1 MATGGELAMAP
12 NDRNVSAFTRRSK
25 NLVWRAVQ
33 NGLRCEARV
42 LNDLNGL
49 DVLNCFRVARRSI
62 ATKQMSLFQRR
73 VRFTTRAKHGVS
85 LFFFAL
91 LVGWSANLFAQTPF
105 YQGKTVRLVIGTSAG
120 GGYDLWARH
129 AARYLGKYIP
139 GNPEIIPQNMPG
151 AGGAVAA
158 NFLYGVAKPDGLTIG
173 AFNPALYFDQ
183 LVGRPEVK
191 FDWAKFTWIGSPE
204 QNDILHYIR
213 SDAPFKTIDDLR
225 NTKEPPRCGSTGT
238 GTTGH
243 YIPRLLEE
251 TLGIKTIIVGGYQGG
266 SEIDLAVERN
276 EVVCWSP
283 LIATYFGRE
292 PYKRWHKSGFTR
304 VVLQTGAKRDARL
317 KDVPTLSELMQQYK
331 TSDSGKRLAK
341 VVLTAATLGRPI
353 SAPPGVPADRTKILR
368 DAYAKA
374 MKDPELLAEAE
385 KRGWDV
391 DPLTGEELESL
402 AKEVMAQPPEVIE
415 RMKWVL
421 GK

>member
-1 MATGGELAMAP
+1 MGLSAP
-12 NDRNVSAFTRRSK
+12 Y
-25 NLVWRAVQ
+25 
-33 NGLRCEARV
+33 
-42 LNDLNGL
+42 
-49 DVLNCFRVARRSI
+49 SI
-62 ATKQMSLFQRR
+62 ITDY
-73 VRFTTRAKHGVS
+73 VRMKRPATRAKLGAS
-85 LFFFAL
+85 LLFFVL
-91 LVGWSANLFAQTPF
+91 LVGGKIDLFAQTPF
-105 YQGKTVRLVIGTSAG
+105 YQGKTIRLVIGTSGG

-158 NFLYGVAKPDGLTIG
+158 NYLYEVAKPDGLTIG

-225 NTKEPPRCGSTGT
+225 NAKEPPRCGSTGT

-251 TLGIKTIIVGGYQGG
+251 TLGVKTTIVGGYQGG

-292 PYKRWHKSGFTR
+292 PYKRWQKSGFTR
-304 VVLQTGAKRDARL
+304 VVLQTGTKRDPRL

-353 SAPPGVPADRTKILR
+353 SAPPGIPADRAKALR
-368 DAYAKA
+368 EAYTKA

-391 DPLTGEELESL
+391 DPLTGEHLESL

>member
-1 MATGGELAMAP
+1 MRTNRML
-12 NDRNVSAFTRRSK
+12 K
-25 NLVWRAVQ
+25 NLVFTLRQAQGERVRCWNRWRFSVRAEPV
-33 NGLRCEARV
+33 EART
-42 LNDLNGL
+42 
-49 DVLNCFRVARRSI
+49 C
-62 ATKQMSLFQRR
+62 LFQRP
-73 VRFTTRAKHGVS
+73 VRFTPRAKQGAS

-91 LVGWSANLFAQTPF
+91 LVGWCVDLFAQTPY
-105 YQGKTVRLVIGTSAG
+105 YQGKTVRLVIGSTAG

-129 AARYLGKYIP
+129 MARFIGKYIP
-139 GNPEIIPQNMPG
+139 GNPDVVPQNMPG
-151 AGGAVAA
+151 AGGTVAA
-158 NFLYGVAKPDGLTIG
+158 NYVYAIAKPDGLTLG

-204 QNDILHYIR
+204 QNDVLHYIR

-225 NTKEPPRCGSTGT
+225 NAKEPPRCGSTGT

-243 YIPRLLEE
+243 YIPLLLEE
-251 TLGIKTIIVGGYQGG
+251 TLGIKTTIVSGYQGG
-266 SEIDLAVERN
+266 AEIDLAVERN

-304 VVLQTGAKRDARL
+304 VVVQTGNQRDPRL
-317 KDVPTLSELMQQYK
+317 KDVPTLNELMQQYK
-331 TSDSGKRLAK
+331 APDSGKRLAK

-353 SAPPGVPADRTKILR
+353 SAPPNMPADRTKVLR
-368 DAYAKA
+368 EAYAKV

-385 KRGWDV
+385 KRGWEV
-391 DPLTGEELESL
+391 NPLTGEDLESL
-402 AKEVMAQPPEVIE
+402 AKEVIAQPPEVIE

-421 GK
+421 GQ